1 MTETVLYM
9 EGKAPSLKEIVASL
23 VMSVAKMS
31 GQSLMTE
38 VGILSI
44 GDDLAGMDLMSLRTL
59 SAEGGVMAERGSDM
73 CGLSA
78 NREFKGL

>member
-1 MTETVLYM
+1 LFFKIGVTEAVLYM

-23 VMSVAKMS
+23 VMSVVKMS

-44 GDDLAGMDLMSLRTL
+44 VEELTWELGP
-59 SAEGGVMAERGSDM
+59 
-73 CGLSA
+73 
-78 NREFKGL
+78 